1 MLKEDSAVEARGNSE
16 ILLFFLDF
24 QVRTGQNDENVEVPG
39 WSLESSA
46 LDLSLPIRLAK
57 IVQSIAGPKRGQ
69 RQAERDLKGI
79 ATISSVHTSHSNL
92 VSVFASPSTALLVV
106 QLSYC
111 ENWDDCGLF
120 VHR

>member
-1 MLKEDSAVEARGNSE
+1 MLKEDSAVEARGPW
-16 ILLFFLDF
+16 L
-24 QVRTGQNDENVEVPG
+24 VPG
-39 WSLESSA
+39 K
-46 LDLSLPIRLAK
+46 LSIGSQPADSPCQDSTKHCGTEERAET
-57 IVQSIAGPKRGQ
+57 SRKRYILKGK
-69 RQAERDLKGI
+69 ELNLKGI